1 MTQDNYNTPIFD
13 KIIFLKFNTRQIKA
27 TALACLILEKD
38 NLKRR
43 HHQRCSFVCRVLYLG
58 EIILSNICIL
68 YCTVL
73 LNGVLNN
80 NNNNI
85 NNNDI
90 K

>member
-1 MTQDNYNTPIFD
+1 MRQDNYNIPIFD

-38 NLKRR
+38 NLIR
-43 HHQRCSFVCRVLYLG
+43 HHHRVLYLG